1 MRIDLEY
8 LKKFVPLPVA
18 APQLREVLAQLGM
31 ETAAFETTSTGRRF
45 FDLEIFPNRPD
56 CLGHYGVARELAAKL
71 DGAVFTPDDTSS
83 IELTENRSGFALR
96 IENSADCR
104 RYCGCI
110 VRGVRIG
117 ESPRAVR
124 DLLEAFGLRPV
135 NNLVDISNIILYTT
149 GHPLHFFDLA
159 RLQDRRIDI
168 RRGRPGEKIVL
179 LDERQIDLDERFLV
193 IADGKR
199 PVALAGI
206 MGGLD
211 SGVNDATVDL
221 FIESAWFDPVVI
233 RKAARFLGIQSDAS
247 YRFERGADIE
257 NTLPSMKLAL
267 KWIAADQGR
276 LDISYFQDLYPG
288 KSDSVTVKLDK
299 DFPQIYSGMELTAS
313 VCENVLLRLG
323 FQLSDGGDHWLI
335 SVPTHRV
342 DIAIREDLVEEI
354 IRHHGYDRLKSV
366 VPRTAQANVRSHR
379 ERDWMLGVKHQLT
392 SCGYS
397 EVINYVF
404 QAPEENRLF
413 SADDLPIELKN
424 PLGKDFSVMKNS
436 LLCGLLRNIK
446 FNFNE
451 GMGQVRVFETGKT
464 FFRRM
469 EEPAEKNDLAIA
481 VSGLFPRKNW
491 KTDEQPFDFFAF
503 KSLVSSIF
511 KRSHL
516 DYAFRKAAKTGY
528 DPDCCFVIEVNGVN
542 GFPAGWIGQ
551 VGSEARDF
559 FKLEP
564 AVFAAELDV
573 AALISQ
579 VGENRFRSWNRFPLS
594 KRDFSFWIAR
604 TIPYEQLR
612 SVIDE
617 LKPQALES
625 CELFDVYEGA
635 GSTGERVSLS
645 MSFSY
650 RGREKTLTSEEI
662 NSIHQDF
669 VGRMIRRLDLIQR

>member
-8 LKKFVPLPVA
+8 LRKFVPLPTD
-18 APQLREVLAQLGM
+18 APQLREILARLGM

-83 IELTENRSGFALR
+83 IDLLENRSGFTLR
-96 IENSADCR
+96 IENPVDCR

-110 VRGVRIG
+110 VRNVRIG
-117 ESPRAVR
+117 ESPQPVR
-124 DLLEAFGLRPV
+124 ELLEAFGLRPI

-159 RLQDRRIDI
+159 RLQDRRIEI

-179 LDERQIDLDERFLV
+179 LDERQIDLDERFLI

-211 SGVNDATVDL
+211 SGVTDATVDL

-257 NTLPSMKLAL
+257 NTIPSMKLAL
-267 KWIAADQGR
+267 KWIAADQGQ

-288 KSDSVTVKLDK
+288 KSDSVSVKLDK
-299 DFPQIYSGMELTAS
+299 DFPQIYSGMDLPAS

-323 FQLSDGGDHWLI
+323 FRLSDGGDHWLV

-342 DIAIREDLVEEI
+342 DVVIREDLVEEI
-354 IRHHGYDRLKSV
+354 IRHHGYDRLNSV
-366 VPRTAQANVRSHR
+366 VPRTAQSNVRSQR
-379 ERDWMLGVKHQLT
+379 ERDWMLGVKHHLT
-392 SCGYS
+392 SCGCS

-436 LLCGLLRNIK
+436 LLCGLLRNIA
-446 FNFNE
+446 FNFDA
-451 GMGQVRVFETGKT
+451 GTSQILVFETGKT

-481 VSGLFPRKNW
+481 ASGLFTRKNW

-516 DYAFRKAAKTGY
+516 DHAFRKGARTGY
-528 DPDCCFVIEVNGVN
+528 DPGCCFAIEVNGI
-542 GFPAGWIGQ
+542 PAGWLGQ
-551 VGSEARDF
+551 VGSEACEF
-559 FKLEP
+559 YKLES
-564 AVFAAELDV
+564 AVFAAEIEV

-579 VGENRFRSWNRFPLS
+579 VGENRFKSWNRFPLS
-594 KRDFSFWIAR
+594 KRDFSFWIVR
-604 TIPYEQLR
+604 TIPYERLR

-617 LKPQALES
+617 LKPQTLES
-625 CELFDVYEGA
+625 FELFDVYEGA
-635 GSTGERVSLS
+635 GSPGERVSLS

-650 RGREKTLTSEEI
+650 RSPEKTLTSEEI
-662 NSIHQDF
+662 NAIHQDF
-669 VGRMIRRLDLIQR
+669 VGRMISRLDLIQR